1 MRGWLGGIA
10 TAFLCLSGMAG
21 AGPLNCGPSPTA
33 KCLATEIFALAKT
46 LPADDGFRQ
55 QVAFAEQEL
64 VPGDLTVALEYI
76 VSDNPDPLPW
86 EQIDWMARAGRFDPA
101 IKRAEQRVSPVE
113 RLGGLLAVAERLLD
127 KNDAVRAQKIV
138 EEVER
143 QLPSLAGNNDNDAK
157 SLPESAGEIRAR
169 LGQADRAAR
178 LVTGSGTTSVS
189 NLLAI
194 AGKYPAA
201 ASLREEAWREA
212 KRVNELSGWQSLM
225 EDAIRRGDPAEISRT
240 AQRIGEV
247 IDGASDRNLSGWA
260 TPLAQVL
267 LTAGFPDLSARLVSP
282 WPQWLNGKEATVQSG
297 LVDPVILKANIVDRV
312 IPVLAGLARDRDVE
326 MAVGAVSEPAIRS
339 QCLSKAA
346 TEYFRL
352 GRRDLAEKLDTEA
365 LVLAVSS
372 PTRESKLRGYH
383 DGALHNLALVRADRG
398 DIDGA
403 LIATAKLL
411 DEAKVRQVTVCLV
424 QRAIDAG
431 HGPVAAPAIET
442 LEQRAT
448 AAQDVPSLLVAANAW
463 YVAGEKDKA

>member
-1 MRGWLGGIA
+1 M
-10 TAFLCLSGMAG
+10 
-21 AGPLNCGPSPTA
+21 
-33 KCLATEIFALAKT
+33 
-46 LPADDGFRQ
+46 
-55 QVAFAEQEL
+55 
-64 VPGDLTVALEYI
+64 
-76 VSDNPDPLPW
+76 
-86 EQIDWMARAGRFDPA
+86 
-101 IKRAEQRVSPVE
+101 SPVE

-297 LVDPVILKANIVDRV
+297 LVDPVILKANIVDRL

-411 DEAKVRQVTVCLV
+411 DEAKVRQVTVYLV

-431 HGPVAAPAIET
+431 HGPVAAPATET

-463 YVAGEKDKA
+463 YVAGEKDKAGKSLAQAMKLVDAIQTPLTGNDLGLAAELMWRLGGAGKAEAIIGIVEQIGVNDPVAIDHLIEIIRPISPAVAVGLSGRQSEVERRIADLANIAIQIAADTK